1 MKMALT
7 GLQIQKLLPQTNCKE
22 CGSNTC
28 LAFAMQLAA
37 KKTDLSKCPY
47 ASEEA
52 KRILGAASEPPV
64 KLIELGADR
73 SIKLGEET
81 VLYRHEKS
89 FAHRTAI
96 AVNINDTD
104 SPEEID
110 RTLKEIRDYRL
121 QRSGEEMGVD
131 MVSITEK
138 SDVAGSFIR
147 LAQQAWETTRKPL
160 VLRSS
165 NPETLVSAAKA
176 VQGSHSV
183 LASATAESA
192 DRLRAV
198 AQECGHALALTG
210 EDLNAIV
217 PLAMKL
223 KQDGLNNLLLDFQ
236 THSLSE
242 QFQTNS
248 IARRAALKSSFKPLG
263 YPGIKFLEPRGSEDA
278 VWDLTASAVTEI
290 CKYGGIC
297 VLPSF
302 DPAQLVILLT
312 LRLNIFTDPQKP
324 IQVEPKLYAIGE
336 PKPDSPVFVTTNFS
350 LTYFIVSGEIENS
363 GVSSWLLVPE
373 CEGMSVL
380 TAWAAGKFSGATIG
394 KFAKSIGLDDRV
406 TNHEIVI
413 PGYVSQISGE
423 LEENMHGWKVLVG
436 PQDAADIESFVK
448 ARFAGQA
455 KNEN

>member
-22 CGSNTC
+22 CGANTC

-37 KKTDLSKCPY
+37 KKADLSKCPY

-64 KLIELGADR
+64 KLIELGADG
-73 SIKLGEET
+73 SLKLGEET

-96 AVNINDTD
+96 AVNVNDTD
-104 SPEEID
+104 SPEETA
-110 RTLKEIRDYRL
+110 RALKEIRDYRL
-121 QRSGEEMGVD
+121 VRSGEEMSID
-131 MVSITEK
+131 MVSATEK
-138 SDVAGSFIR
+138 GGSAESFIR
-147 LAQQAWETTRKPL
+147 LVQQAWETTHKPL

-165 NPETLVSAAKA
+165 NPEILIGAARA
-176 VQGSHSV
+176 VQGSRSV

-192 DRLRAV
+192 DSLCSV
-198 AQECGHALALTG
+198 ARECGHALAITG

-217 PLAMKL
+217 ALANKL
-223 KQDGLNNLLLDFQ
+223 KQDGFTNLLLDFRSD
-236 THSLSE
+236 SLSE

-248 IARRAALKSSFKPLG
+248 IARRAALKSGIKSLG
-263 YPGIKFLEPRGSEDA
+263 YPGIRFPDAQGREDGL
-278 VWDLTASAVTEI
+278 WDLTASAITEI

-297 VLPSF
+297 VLPLL
-302 DPAQLVILLT
+302 DPAQLVILFT
-312 LRLNIFTDPQKP
+312 LRLNLYTDPQKP

-336 PKPDSPVFVTTNFS
+336 PRLDSPVFVTTNFS

-363 GVSSWLLVPE
+363 GISSWLLVPE

-406 TNHEIVI
+406 TNREIVI

-423 LEENMHGWKVLVG
+423 LEENLAGWKVLVG

-448 ARFAGQA
+448 AKFLGRA
-455 KNEN
+455 